1 MRGLLSFIHQVSLV
15 LLSRET
21 LENQG
26 QPRENTHL
34 IAVAGWGHVQQA
46 ARLALRA
53 RLRLR

>member
-26 QPRENTHL
+26 QPREITHL